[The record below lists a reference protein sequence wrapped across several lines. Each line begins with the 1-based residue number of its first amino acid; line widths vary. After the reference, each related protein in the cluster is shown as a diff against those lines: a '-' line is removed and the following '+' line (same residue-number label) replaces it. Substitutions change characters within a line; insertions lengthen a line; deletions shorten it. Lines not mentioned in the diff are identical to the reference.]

1 MLSIHVRVQNFQS
14 IEDAQVLVEGLTVV
28 TGPNNSGKTALMRA
42 VRGVFTNPAA
52 GPLVRHG
59 AAHLSVTLSFD
70 DGTVICWEKG
80 WEKPGRKGKAI
91 NQYRING
98 LLIQG
103 VGRGVPPEVE
113 ALGVRSIPASSEKVW
128 PQIADQ
134 FDGTLFLLNRPGAA
148 VAEALSD
155 VEKVGKLTDAL
166 KLSERDGRASES
178 EVKVRRADLD
188 ALKLEALRFKGLT
201 EVASSVRSLKTK
213 RAGVVEAFD
222 KTQAARALYERLRG
236 ARSSAE
242 ALAGFSVRV
251 PNVGNPQSLTA
262 DISVA
267 KALKARLQKARKD
280 AAVYTSAPTLN
291 FPDPA
296 RAQKIGALIQTIL
309 ELKKR
314 RSEVKA
320 QIKTLQLNLVSTTE
334 DLEDVVIEVKQT
346 LEALG
351 VCPTCDTVH
360 GRSQV
365 HA

>member
-1 MLSIHVRVQNFQS
+1 MSIHVRVQNFQS
-14 IEDAQVLVEGLTVV
+14 IEDAEVLIEGLTVV

-59 AAHLSVTLSFD
+59 AAHLSVTLKFD

-80 WEKPGRKGKAI
+80 WEKPGRKGKTL

-166 KLSERDGRASES
+166 KLSERDSRAAES
-178 EVKVRRADLD
+178 EVKIRRSDLD
-188 ALKLEALRFKGLT
+188 SLKLDVLRFNGLSD
-201 EVASSVRSLKTK
+201 VAVSVKELKRK
-213 RAGVVEAFD
+213 RAGVVEAFA
-222 KTQAARALYERLRG
+222 KTQAASALYERLKG
-236 ARSSAE
+236 ARSSAQ
-242 ALAGFSVRV
+242 ALAGFSVRI
-251 PNVGNPQSLTA
+251 PDLGSPKPFTA
-262 DISVA
+262 EIASA

-280 AAVYTSAPTLN
+280 ASVYTLAPLLN
-291 FPDPA
+291 FPDPT
-296 RAQKIGALIQTIL
+296 RAQKIGTLIQTIL
-309 ELKKR
+309 ALKKR
-314 RSEVKA
+314 RAEVQG
-320 QIKTLQLNLVSTTE
+320 QIKTLQSNLESTTG
-334 DLEDVVIEVKQT
+334 DLEDVVAEVRQT

-360 GRSQV
+360 GSSEV